1 MAHNAVLMPNGSEED
16 HVPELI
22 PVRTDTQD
30 FVPLPITDD
39 EAQAMFR
46 ACVNLFRLW
55 RLSDNDAAVL
65 LDLPVRTFA
74 RWKAG
79 TIGRIGRDQ
88 KARLSNIIGI
98 HKALRIIF
106 REPDRAYGWIRASNS
121 AFGGRSAIE
130 VMLSGELTD
139 LMRVRRY
146 LDAER
151 GGW

>member
-1 MAHNAVLMPNGSEED
+1 MPQ
-16 HVPELI
+16 LI
-22 PVRTDTQD
+22 PVRTDVQD
-30 FVPLPITDD
+30 FVPLPITDE
-39 EAQAMFR
+39 EAEAMFR

-74 RWKAG
+74 RWKTGA
-79 TIGRIGRDQ
+79 IGRIGRDQ

-121 AFGGRSAIE
+121 KFGGRSAID

>member
-1 MAHNAVLMPNGSEED
+1 MP
-16 HVPELI
+16 HLI
-22 PVRTDTQD
+22 PVRTDVED

-39 EAQAMFR
+39 EAEAMFR

-74 RWKAG
+74 RWKTGA
-79 TIGRIGRDQ
+79 IGRIGRDQ
-88 KARLSNIIGI
+88 KARLSNIMGI

-106 REPDRAYGWIRASNS
+106 REPDRAYGWIKASNS
-121 AFGGRSAIE
+121 AFGGRSAID

>member
-1 MAHNAVLMPNGSEED
+1 MPNGSEEGR
-16 HVPELI
+16 VPELI
-22 PVRTDTQD
+22 LVRTDVQD
-30 FVPLPITDD
+30 FVPAPITDD
-39 EAQAMFR
+39 EAEAMFR

-74 RWKAG
+74 RWKTGA
-79 TIGRIGRDQ
+79 IGRIGRDQ
-88 KARLSNIIGI
+88 KARLSNIMGI

-106 REPDRAYGWIRASNS
+106 REPDRAYGWIRAANS
-121 AFGGRSAIE
+121 AFGGQSAVD